1 MGGSVQKGHW
11 RQAFRRF
18 GPPLLWIAVI
28 SGLSADVFSAMQT
41 GRIVMPILQWL
52 FPNASLETLDLL
64 HVGIRKVMHLS
75 EFAIL
80 TLLWYRSL
88 SRRGTGWQIRVGAT
102 ALVLAVSCASLDE
115 IHQLFEPSRT
125 GSLIDV
131 GWDGLGAALAL
142 TVCRVVWR
150 S

>member
-1 MGGSVQKGHW
+1 MQKGHC

-28 SGLSADVFSAMQT
+28 SGLSANAFSAMQT

-64 HVGIRKVMHLS
+64 HVGIRKVMHLL

-80 TLLWYRSL
+80 ALLWYCSL
-88 SRRGTGWQIRVGAT
+88 NRRGTGWQTRVAAT
-102 ALVLAVSCASLDE
+102 ALILAVSCASLDE
-115 IHQLFEPSRT
+115 IHQLFEPGRT
-125 GSLIDV
+125 SSLTDV

-142 TVCRVVWR
+142 TVCRVIWR